1 MQHVNVLQA
10 EVVKER
16 LILQDKVDGLLYGHF
31 TMSVGPQWLFLRVH
45 GWKQEKKTNP
55 DDFHFINAL

>member
-1 MQHVNVLQA
+1 MNVLQA

-31 TMSVGPQWLFLRVH
+31 TMSVGPQ
-45 GWKQEKKTNP
+45 
-55 DDFHFINAL
+55 